1 VEGIWLG
8 DGDGKNEG
16 LEEGIF
22 VVGNFVG
29 LGDGMREGLL
39 VGAETVGS

>member
-1 VEGIWLG
+1 MEGIWLG
-8 DGDGKNEG
+8 DGDGEYDG
-16 LEEGIF
+16 LEEGIS

-29 LGDGMREGLL
+29 LGDGMREGLP